1 MRAKHLMAIC
11 LTLAAVLLASAQTV
25 RADSLIEPGIDRA
38 GGDYRSFDIGN
49 ADLRDTPELVCRDAC
64 RKESQCR
71 AWTYVKIGVQGPKAR
86 CWLKTSVPAPRLS
99 NCCISG
105 SR

>member
-1 MRAKHLMAIC
+1 M
-11 LTLAAVLLASAQTV
+11 
-25 RADSLIEPGIDRA
+25 IEPGIDRA
-38 GGDYRSFDIGN
+38 GGDYRRFDIGN
-49 ADLRDTPELVCRDAC
+49 ADLRDTPELICRDTC
-64 RKESQCR
+64 RKESQCK

-86 CWLKTSVPAPRLS
+86 CWLKTSVPAPCLN